1 MREGALRPA
10 VLSSR
15 ETGRLIGA
23 ASGRGRGPANLGF
36 YGLAIFFSVFAFFP
50 MLWIFITSLKPAA
63 EVAAQPVTYF
73 PAHPTLD
80 NYVIAFQQAPFAR
93 YYLNSA
99 IVSIIATV
107 VCLFLAGLAGYALA
121 RLKFRGKQYVLI
133 GILTAS
139 FFPAIVQLIPL
150 YNIMLNAHLLNT
162 YPALIIPYAFHSL
175 PMATWLLSA
184 YLRDIPHDLEEAAM
198 VDGTTRLGAF
208 WRVILPIS
216 APGFVTAGIVVFVY
230 NWNEFLLALTFM
242 SNPQFRTLPVGIALY
257 QGQFT
262 FPWGTISAA
271 TVVAVIPLVV
281 MILVFQR
288 RLITGLTAGAVK

>member
-1 MREGALRPA
+1 MRDGAVRPA

-15 ETGRLIGA
+15 ETGRLIGHA
-23 ASGRGRGPANLGF
+23 RRPGRGPANLGF
-36 YGLAIFFSVFAFFP
+36 YSLAIFFSIFAFFP
-50 MLWIFITSLKPAA
+50 MIWIFLTSLKPPE
-63 EVAAQPVTYF
+63 EVAAQPVTYL
-73 PAHPTLD
+73 PAHLTLS
-80 NYVIAFQQAPFAR
+80 NYAIAFQQAPFAR
-93 YYLNSA
+93 YYFNSA
-99 IVSIIATV
+99 VVAIVATV
-107 VCLFLAGLAGYALA
+107 VCLVLAGLAGYALA

-150 YNIMLNAHLLNT
+150 YNVMLNAHLLNT

-242 SNPQFRTLPVGIALY
+242 SNQDFRTLPVGIALY

-271 TVVAVIPLVV
+271 TVVAVIPLVAL
-281 MILVFQR
+281 ILIFQR